1 MKYLRKFENFS
12 SQEREE
18 KEYYKE
24 DAFEDA
30 FDDMDGTC
38 EPCGDEEEDEMED
51 EIELPEPPMEEPI
64 TLEKKS
70 NKGKSYKKSGL
81 KNPEKA
87 DLDKDKK
94 ISPYEKKRGKA
105 IQDSMKDKKEKGSK
119 GLTAKQKK
127 LPEGLRKAIEK
138 KMKK

>member
-1 MKYLRKFENFS
+1 MKYLKKFENFNS
-12 SQEREE
+12 DEE
-18 KEYYKE
+18 YDNEEYDNGEE
-24 DAFEDA
+24 DVFS
-30 FDDMDGTC
+30 DMDGTC
-38 EPCGDEEEDEMED
+38 EPCYYDEDEDED
-51 EIELPEPPMEEPI
+51 IELPEEPMYGSI
-64 TLEKKS
+64 TLEKK
-70 NKGKSYKKSGL
+70 KSTYKKSGL

-105 IQDSMKDKKEKGSK
+105 IQDSMEDQKEEKGE

-138 KMKK
+138 RMKK

>member
-1 MKYLRKFENFS
+1 MKYLKKFENFNS
-12 SQEREE
+12 DEE
-18 KEYYKE
+18 YDNEEYDNGKE
-24 DAFEDA
+24 DVFS
-30 FDDMDGTC
+30 DMDGTC
-38 EPCGDEEEDEMED
+38 EPCDSDEDEDEEEY
-51 EIELPEPPMEEPI
+51 IELPEEPMYGSI
-64 TLEKKS
+64 TLEKK
-70 NKGKSYKKSGL
+70 KSTYKKSGL

-105 IQDSMKDKKEKGSK
+105 IQDSMEDQEEEKGK

-138 KMKK
+138 RMKK

>member
-1 MKYLRKFENFS
+1 MKFLKTFENFD

-18 KEYYKE
+18 KNYYKE
-24 DAFEDA
+24 DAFDDA

-38 EPCGDEEEDEMED
+38 EPCGSDEDEDED
-51 EIELPEPPMEEPI
+51 DIQLPEPPMEEPI
-64 TLEKKS
+64 TLEKK
-70 NKGKSYKKSGL
+70 GTTYKKSGL

-87 DLDKDKK
+87 DLNKDKK
-94 ISPYEKKRGKA
+94 ISSYEKKRGKA
-105 IQDSMKDKKEKGSK
+105 IQDSIEKEKEEKGSK